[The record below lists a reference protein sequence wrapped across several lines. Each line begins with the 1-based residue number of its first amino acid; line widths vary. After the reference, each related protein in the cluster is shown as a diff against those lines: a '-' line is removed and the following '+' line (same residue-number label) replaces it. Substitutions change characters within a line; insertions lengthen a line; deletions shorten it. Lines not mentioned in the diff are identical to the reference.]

1 MSGGKL
7 AVEKTYKHYLSE
19 HKGTPV
25 KDRPVFKGVR
35 DKKWKEGHDNTKK
48 ADTVLKIVEKK
59 DGNKVHLVQTP
70 MTKKDGT
77 PGTRSRIV
85 NKETAARLISA
96 DYKVVETKAKS
107 KAKDHHKTSK
117 TVAVSIK
124 KDGKGIGDILKA
136 GLQFASKSGLLDK
149 GIDALGSL
157 AKSGIK
163 HYT

>member
-25 KDRPVFKGVR
+25 KDRPAFKGVR

-85 NKETAARLISA
+85 NKETASRLKSA
-96 DYKVVETKAKS
+96 NYKVVETKAKAKSKS
-107 KAKDHHKTSK
+107 KAKEHHKTSK
-117 TVAVSIK
+117 K
-124 KDGKGIGDILKA
+124 KEGKGIGDILKA
-136 GLQFASKSGLLDK
+136 GLQFASKTGLLDK
-149 GIDALGSL
+149 GVDALGSL

-163 HYT
+163 HYTQ